1 MKKLWLVFLSVLVA
15 ILALTACST
24 EVNDGKIDG
33 IDKLPAKVEV
43 TGLEGVT
50 GTVEAKPLDEKAL
63 ADAFAAVREVYYVAE
78 GADYLAAD
86 IYITNDG
93 EPVTL
98 GKPVTVS
105 ITVPDTFALS
115 LDNCVV
121 FHIHDGTAE
130 QIIPTVSDGK
140 LTFTVDSFSPFVIVP
155 LHEHVYGEWTT
166 YRETT
171 CAEGKIEIRR
181 CVCGARQTREVGEP
195 LGHIDANGDNVCDR
209 CGLGGL
215 DGEGEHTHA
224 FGEWTFIGDE
234 PGCGEAGIQ
243 KRTCVCGEEQTRD
256 YTVDHV
262 DENEDGKCDRCGL
275 GGLDGEGEHTHA
287 FGEWTFIGDEPGC
300 GEAGIQKRTCVCG
313 EEQTR
318 DYTVDHVDEN
328 GDGKC
333 DRCGISLDGTHTHE
347 FGEWQPLNGSLPTC
361 TESAWEIRK
370 CSCGETERREV
381 PALGHIDENG
391 DGKCDRC
398 GISLDGTHT
407 HEFGEWQPLNGSLP
421 TCTESAWEIR
431 KCSCGET
438 ERREV
443 PALGHIDE
451 NGDDYCDRCREYL
464 GGNEPAVTNDAYT
477 REGDYIYFGSYP
489 QTVVTDDR
497 VKIGLTALAGDL
509 PTAEDSKNWT
519 SYGYYIEGEV
529 VDYMW
534 YIDLAYNEVKYRG
547 VYFTSYRPDETHR
560 LSKAANS
567 QQDDNG
573 YNVSTVYWFKYEPI
587 KWRILSEANG
597 EALILCEMIIDSREY
612 CNFDEE
618 TQQRVE
624 YSHNGGNGYA
634 NNYAL
639 SDIRAWLNDTFYNTA
654 FSALQKEYI
663 KLTTVKND
671 LTSANPNSDPT
682 FETRDKYVSF
692 LCEDTEDHIF
702 LLSFQEAT
710 NDAYGYNPD
719 MENVADAAREKIPT
733 DYAKSQGVKVS
744 KDTGYVGNGAYW
756 WLRTPA
762 EYAAYSSRGV
772 LYNGAAGGGIGV
784 SNVHVGVV
792 PALVINLGAEE

>member
-86 IYITNDG
+86 ISITNDG
-93 EPVTL
+93 KPVTL

-105 ITVPDTFALS
+105 ITVPDTFTLS
-115 LDNCVV
+115 LDKCVV
-121 FHIHDGTAE
+121 FHIHNGAAE
-130 QIIPTVSDGK
+130 QITPTVSDGK

-155 LHEHVYGEWTT
+155 LHEHVY
-166 YRETT
+166 
-171 CAEGKIEIRR
+171 
-181 CVCGARQTREVGEP
+181 
-195 LGHIDANGDNVCDR
+195 
-209 CGLGGL
+209 
-215 DGEGEHTHA
+215 
-224 FGEWTFIGDE
+224 GEWTFIGDE

-262 DENEDGKCDRCGL
+262 DENEDD
-275 GGLDGEGEHTHA
+275 
-287 FGEWTFIGDEPGC
+287 
-300 GEAGIQKRTCVCG
+300 
-313 EEQTR
+313 
-318 DYTVDHVDEN
+318 
-328 GDGKC
+328 KC
-333 DRCGISLDGTHTHE
+333 DRCGISLGGAHTHE

-361 TESAWEIRK
+361 TESA
-370 CSCGETERREV
+370 
-381 PALGHIDENG
+381 L
-391 DGKCDRC
+391 
-398 GISLDGTHT
+398 
-407 HEFGEWQPLNGSLP
+407 
-421 TCTESAWEIR
+421 EIR

-497 VKIGLTALAGDL
+497 VKIGLTALAGDF

-671 LTSANPNSDPT
+671 LTSANPNSDPN
-682 FETRDKYVSF
+682 FETSDKYMSF

-702 LLSFQEAT
+702 LLSFQEAM
-710 NDAYGYNPD
+710 NDVYGFNPD
-719 MENVADAAREKIPT
+719 IENVADPAREKIPT
-733 DYAKSQGVKVS
+733 DYAKCQDVKVS
-744 KDTGYVGNGAYW
+744 KDTGYVGNTYW

-762 EYAAYSSRGV
+762 EYDAGGV
-772 LYNGAAGGGIGV
+772 ARTVIFNGAAGGGIGV
-784 SNVHVGVV
+784 SNVLVGVV

>member
-15 ILALTACST
+15 ILALTACSP

-86 IYITNDG
+86 ISITNDG

-105 ITVPDTFALS
+105 ITVPDTFTLS

-121 FHIHDGTAE
+121 FHIHDGAAE

-155 LHEHVYGEWTT
+155 LHEHVYGEWQPFNGSLP
-166 YRETT
+166 T
-171 CAEGKIEIRR
+171 CTESALEIRK
-181 CVCGARQTREVGEP
+181 CSCGETERREVLA
-195 LGHIDANGDNVCDR
+195 LGHIDENDDGKCDR
-209 CGLGGL
+209 CGISLGGA
-215 DGEGEHTHA
+215 HTHE

-243 KRTCVCGEEQTRD
+243 KRTCVCGKEQTRD

-287 FGEWTFIGDEPGC
+287 FGEW
-300 GEAGIQKRTCVCG
+300 
-313 EEQTR
+313 
-318 DYTVDHVDEN
+318 
-328 GDGKC
+328 
-333 DRCGISLDGTHTHE
+333 
-347 FGEWQPLNGSLPTC
+347 QPLNGSRPTC
-361 TESAWEIRK
+361 TESALEIRK
-370 CSCGETERREV
+370 CSCGETESREV
-381 PALGHIDENG
+381 PALGHIDQNE
-391 DGKCDRC
+391 DGKCDLC
-398 GISLDGTHT
+398 GIS
-407 HEFGEWQPLNGSLP
+407 
-421 TCTESAWEIR
+421 
-431 KCSCGET
+431 
-438 ERREV
+438 
-443 PALGHIDE
+443 
-451 NGDDYCDRCREYL
+451 L

-671 LTSANPNSDPT
+671 LRSANPNSDPT
-682 FETRDKYVSF
+682 FETSDKYMSF

-710 NDAYGYNPD
+710 NDAYGFNPD
-719 MENVADAAREKIPT
+719 MDNVADPAREKIPT
-733 DYAKSQGVKVS
+733 DYAKCQDVNVS
-744 KDTGYVGNGAYW
+744 KDTGYVGNGTYW

-762 EYAAYSSRGV
+762 EYDAGGVARGV
-772 LYNGAAGGGIGV
+772 VFNGAAGGGIGV

>member
-86 IYITNDG
+86 ISITNDG
-93 EPVTL
+93 KPVTL

-105 ITVPDTFALS
+105 ITVPDTFTLS

-121 FHIHDGTAE
+121 FHIHDGAAE

-155 LHEHVYGEWTT
+155 LHEHVYGEWT
-166 YRETT
+166 
-171 CAEGKIEIRR
+171 
-181 CVCGARQTREVGEP
+181 
-195 LGHIDANGDNVCDR
+195 
-209 CGLGGL
+209 
-215 DGEGEHTHA
+215 
-224 FGEWTFIGDE
+224 FIGDE

-256 YTVDHV
+256 YTIDHV
-262 DENEDGKCDRCGL
+262 DENEDGKCDLCGILL
-275 GGLDGEGEHTHA
+275 GGA
-287 FGEWTFIGDEPGC
+287 
-300 GEAGIQKRTCVCG
+300 
-313 EEQTR
+313 
-318 DYTVDHVDEN
+318 
-328 GDGKC
+328 
-333 DRCGISLDGTHTHE
+333 HTHE
-347 FGEWQPLNGSLPTC
+347 FGEWQPLNGSRPTC
-361 TESAWEIRK
+361 TESALEIRK
-370 CSCGETERREV
+370 CSCGETESREV
-381 PALGHIDENG
+381 PALGHIDQNE

-398 GISLDGTHT
+398 GIS
-407 HEFGEWQPLNGSLP
+407 
-421 TCTESAWEIR
+421 
-431 KCSCGET
+431 
-438 ERREV
+438 
-443 PALGHIDE
+443 
-451 NGDDYCDRCREYL
+451 L

-671 LTSANPNSDPT
+671 LRSANPNSYPN
-682 FETRDKYVSF
+682 FETSDKYMSF

-744 KDTGYVGNGAYW
+744 KDTGYVGNGTYW

>member
-1 MKKLWLVFLSVLVA
+1 MKKLWLVFLSLLVA
-15 ILALTACST
+15 ILALTACDT
-24 EVNDGKIDG
+24 DVDDGKIDVP
-33 IDKLPAKVEV
+33 DEALDQLPFTVEV
-43 TGLEGVT
+43 TGLEDVSGT
-50 GTVEAKPLDEKAL
+50 GQAALLDDQAYAAAL
-63 ADAFAAVREVYYVAE
+63 SAVKSVYYVAD
-78 GADYLAAD
+78 GAAVYAAD
-86 IYITNDG
+86 IKVVDDDGKEITVG
-93 EPVTL
+93 R
-98 GKPVTVS
+98 PVTVI
-105 ITVPDTFALS
+105 ITMKDENWFLVH
-115 LDNCVV
+115 NYEI
-121 FHIHDGTAE
+121 FHVHDGEAN
-130 QIIPTVSDGK
+130 QLIINVDGNK
-140 LTFTVDSFSPFVIVP
+140 ATFTVETFSPFVLVP
-155 LHEHVYGEWTT
+155 THVHSYGEWTT
-166 YRETT
+166 YSETT

-262 DENEDGKCDRCGL
+262 DEND
-275 GGLDGEGEHTHA
+275 
-287 FGEWTFIGDEPGC
+287 
-300 GEAGIQKRTCVCG
+300 
-313 EEQTR
+313 
-318 DYTVDHVDEN
+318 
-328 GDGKC
+328 DGKC

-347 FGEWQPLNGSLPTC
+347 FGEWQPLNGSRPTC

-370 CSCGETERREV
+370 CSCGETE
-381 PALGHIDENG
+381 
-391 DGKCDRC
+391 
-398 GISLDGTHT
+398 S
-407 HEFGEWQPLNGSLP
+407 
-421 TCTESAWEIR
+421 
-431 KCSCGET
+431 
-438 ERREV
+438 REV

-618 TQQRVE
+618 TQQTVK

-744 KDTGYVGNGAYW
+744 KDTGYVGNGTYW

>member
-86 IYITNDG
+86 ISITNDG

-105 ITVPDTFALS
+105 ITVPDTFTLS
-115 LDNCVV
+115 LDKCVV
-121 FHIHDGTAE
+121 FHIHDGAAE

-155 LHEHVYGEWTT
+155 LHEHVYGEWQPFNGSLP
-166 YRETT
+166 T
-171 CAEGKIEIRR
+171 CTESALEIRK
-181 CVCGARQTREVGEP
+181 CSCGETERREVLA
-195 LGHIDANGDNVCDR
+195 LGHIDENEDGKCDR
-209 CGLGGL
+209 CGISLGGT
-215 DGEGEHTHA
+215 HTHE

-256 YTVDHV
+256 YTVDHI
-262 DENEDGKCDRCGL
+262 DENEDGKCDRCGISL
-275 GGLDGEGEHTHA
+275 GGA
-287 FGEWTFIGDEPGC
+287 
-300 GEAGIQKRTCVCG
+300 
-313 EEQTR
+313 
-318 DYTVDHVDEN
+318 
-328 GDGKC
+328 
-333 DRCGISLDGTHTHE
+333 HTHE
-347 FGEWQPLNGSLPTC
+347 FGEWQPLNGSRPTC
-361 TESAWEIRK
+361 TESALEIRK
-370 CSCGETERREV
+370 CSCGETESREV
-381 PALGHIDENG
+381 PALGHIDQNE

-398 GISLDGTHT
+398 GIS
-407 HEFGEWQPLNGSLP
+407 
-421 TCTESAWEIR
+421 
-431 KCSCGET
+431 
-438 ERREV
+438 
-443 PALGHIDE
+443 
-451 NGDDYCDRCREYL
+451 L

-534 YIDLAYNEVKYRG
+534 YIDLAYNEGKYRG

-597 EALILCEMIIDSREY
+597 EALILCEMIIDSRDY

-618 TQQRVE
+618 TQQTVKH
-624 YSHNGGNGYA
+624 SHNGGNGYA

-692 LCEDTEDHIF
+692 LCEDTKDHIF

-744 KDTGYVGNGAYW
+744 KDTGYVGNGTYW

-772 LYNGAAGGGIGV
+772 LFNGAAGGGIGV

>member
-1 MKKLWLVFLSVLVA
+1 MKKLWLVFLSVLAA

-50 GTVEAKPLDEKAL
+50 GTVEAKQLDEKAL

-86 IYITNDG
+86 ISITNDG
-93 EPVTL
+93 KPVTL

-105 ITVPDTFALS
+105 ITVPDAFTLS

-121 FHIHDGTAE
+121 FHIHDGAAE
-130 QIIPTVSDGK
+130 QITPTVSDGK

-155 LHEHVYGEWTT
+155 LHEHVYGEWT
-166 YRETT
+166 
-171 CAEGKIEIRR
+171 
-181 CVCGARQTREVGEP
+181 
-195 LGHIDANGDNVCDR
+195 
-209 CGLGGL
+209 
-215 DGEGEHTHA
+215 
-224 FGEWTFIGDE
+224 FIGDE
-234 PGCGEAGIQ
+234 PGCGETGIQ
-243 KRTCVCGEEQTRD
+243 KHTCVCGEEQTRD

-262 DENEDGKCDRCGL
+262 DKNE
-275 GGLDGEGEHTHA
+275 
-287 FGEWTFIGDEPGC
+287 
-300 GEAGIQKRTCVCG
+300 
-313 EEQTR
+313 
-318 DYTVDHVDEN
+318 
-328 GDGKC
+328 DGKC

-347 FGEWQPLNGSLPTC
+347 FGEWQPLNGSQ
-361 TESAWEIRK
+361 S
-370 CSCGETERREV
+370 
-381 PALGHIDENG
+381 
-391 DGKCDRC
+391 
-398 GISLDGTHT
+398 
-407 HEFGEWQPLNGSLP
+407 

-597 EALILCEMIIDSREY
+597 EALILCEMIIDSRDY

-618 TQQRVE
+618 TQQTVK

-692 LCEDTEDHIF
+692 LCEDTKDHIF

-744 KDTGYVGNGAYW
+744 KDTGYVGNGTYW

>member
-1 MKKLWLVFLSVLVA
+1 MKDENWFLVHNYEIFHVH
-15 ILALTACST
+15 
-24 EVNDGKIDG
+24 
-33 IDKLPAKVEV
+33 
-43 TGLEGVT
+43 
-50 GTVEAKPLDEKAL
+50 
-63 ADAFAAVREVYYVAE
+63 
-78 GADYLAAD
+78 
-86 IYITNDG
+86 DG
-93 EPVTL
+93 EANQLIINV
-98 GKPVTVS
+98 
-105 ITVPDTFALS
+105 
-115 LDNCVV
+115 
-121 FHIHDGTAE
+121 DGNKA
-130 QIIPTVSDGK
+130 
-140 LTFTVDSFSPFVIVP
+140 TFTVETFSPFVLVP
-155 LHEHVYGEWTT
+155 THVHSYGEWTT
-166 YRETT
+166 YSETT

-224 FGEWTFIGDE
+224 FGEWQPLNGSLPTCTESAWEIRKCS
-234 PGCGEAGIQ
+234 CGETESREVPALGHIN
-243 KRTCVCGEEQTRD
+243 
-256 YTVDHV
+256 
-262 DENEDGKCDRCGL
+262 ENEDGKCDRCGVS
-275 GGLDGEGEHTHA
+275 LDGTHTHE

-328 GDGKC
+328 EDGKC

-381 PALGHIDENG
+381 L
-391 DGKCDRC
+391 
-398 GISLDGTHT
+398 
-407 HEFGEWQPLNGSLP
+407 
-421 TCTESAWEIR
+421 
-431 KCSCGET
+431 
-438 ERREV
+438 
-443 PALGHIDE
+443 ALGHIDE

-597 EALILCEMIIDSREY
+597 EALILCETIIDSRDY

-618 TQQRVE
+618 TQQTVK

-719 MENVADAAREKIPT
+719 MENVADTAREKIPT

-744 KDTGYVGNGAYW
+744 NDTGYVGNGTYW

-762 EYAAYSSRGV
+762 EYATYSSRGV

>member
-1 MKKLWLVFLSVLVA
+1 MKKLWLVFLSLLVA
-15 ILALTACST
+15 ILALTACDT
-24 EVNDGKIDG
+24 DVDDGKIDVP
-33 IDKLPAKVEV
+33 DEALDQLPFTVEV
-43 TGLEGVT
+43 TGLEGVSGT
-50 GTVEAKPLDEKAL
+50 GQAALLDDQAYAAAL
-63 ADAFAAVREVYYVAE
+63 SAVKSVYYVAD
-78 GADYLAAD
+78 GAAVYAAD
-86 IYITNDG
+86 IKVVDDDGKEITVG
-93 EPVTL
+93 R
-98 GKPVTVS
+98 PVTVI
-105 ITVPDTFALS
+105 ITMKDENWFLVH
-115 LDNCVV
+115 NYEI
-121 FHIHDGTAE
+121 FHVHDGEAN
-130 QIIPTVSDGK
+130 QLIINVDGNK
-140 LTFTVDSFSPFVIVP
+140 ATFTVETFSPFVLVP
-155 LHEHVYGEWTT
+155 THVHSYGEWTT

-171 CAEGKIEIRR
+171 CAEGKIEIRH

-209 CGLGGL
+209 CG
-215 DGEGEHTHA
+215 
-224 FGEWTFIGDE
+224 
-234 PGCGEAGIQ
+234 
-243 KRTCVCGEEQTRD
+243 
-256 YTVDHV
+256 
-262 DENEDGKCDRCGL
+262 
-275 GGLDGEGEHTHA
+275 
-287 FGEWTFIGDEPGC
+287 
-300 GEAGIQKRTCVCG
+300 
-313 EEQTR
+313 
-318 DYTVDHVDEN
+318 
-328 GDGKC
+328 
-333 DRCGISLDGTHTHE
+333 ISLDGTHTHE
-347 FGEWQPLNGSLPTC
+347 FGEWQPLNGSQSTC

-381 PALGHIDENG
+381 L
-391 DGKCDRC
+391 
-398 GISLDGTHT
+398 
-407 HEFGEWQPLNGSLP
+407 
-421 TCTESAWEIR
+421 
-431 KCSCGET
+431 
-438 ERREV
+438 
-443 PALGHIDE
+443 ALGHIDE

-618 TQQRVE
+618 TQQTVK

-744 KDTGYVGNGAYW
+744 KDTGYVGNGTYW

-762 EYAAYSSRGV
+762 EYATYSSRGV
-772 LYNGAAGGGIGV
+772 LFNGAAGGGIGV

>member
-15 ILALTACST
+15 ILALTACSP

-33 IDKLPAKVEV
+33 IDKLPTKVEV

-63 ADAFAAVREVYYVAE
+63 ADAFAAIREVYYVAE
-78 GADYLAAD
+78 GTDYLAAD
-86 IYITNDG
+86 ISITNDG
-93 EPVTL
+93 KPVTL

-105 ITVPDTFALS
+105 ITVPDTFTLS

-121 FHIHDGTAE
+121 FHIHDGAAE

-155 LHEHVYGEWTT
+155 LHEHVY
-166 YRETT
+166 
-171 CAEGKIEIRR
+171 
-181 CVCGARQTREVGEP
+181 
-195 LGHIDANGDNVCDR
+195 
-209 CGLGGL
+209 
-215 DGEGEHTHA
+215 
-224 FGEWTFIGDE
+224 GEWTFIGDE

-262 DENEDGKCDRCGL
+262 DENEDGKCDRCGISL
-275 GGLDGEGEHTHA
+275 GGA
-287 FGEWTFIGDEPGC
+287 
-300 GEAGIQKRTCVCG
+300 
-313 EEQTR
+313 
-318 DYTVDHVDEN
+318 
-328 GDGKC
+328 
-333 DRCGISLDGTHTHE
+333 HTHE
-347 FGEWQPLNGSLPTC
+347 FGEWQPLNGSRPTC
-361 TESAWEIRK
+361 TESASEVRK
-370 CSCGETERREV
+370 CSCGETESREV
-381 PALGHIDENG
+381 PALGHIDQNE
-391 DGKCDRC
+391 DDKCDRC
-398 GISLDGTHT
+398 GIS
-407 HEFGEWQPLNGSLP
+407 
-421 TCTESAWEIR
+421 
-431 KCSCGET
+431 
-438 ERREV
+438 
-443 PALGHIDE
+443 
-451 NGDDYCDRCREYL
+451 L

-597 EALILCEMIIDSREY
+597 EALILCEMIIDSRDY

-618 TQQRVE
+618 TQQTVK

-692 LCEDTEDHIF
+692 LCEDTKDNIF

-733 DYAKSQGVKVS
+733 DYAKCQGVKVS

-762 EYAAYSSRGV
+762 EYATYSSRGV
-772 LYNGAAGGGIGV
+772 LFNGAAGGGIGV

>member
-1 MKKLWLVFLSVLVA
+1 MKKLWLVFLSLLAV
-15 ILALTACST
+15 ILALTACGT

-86 IYITNDG
+86 ISITNNG

-98 GKPVTVS
+98 GKPVTVI
-105 ITVPDTFALS
+105 ITVPDAFTLP
-115 LDNCVV
+115 LDKCVV
-121 FHIHDGTAE
+121 FHIHDGAAE
-130 QIIPTVSDGK
+130 QITPTVSDGK

-155 LHEHVYGEWTT
+155 LHEHVY
-166 YRETT
+166 
-171 CAEGKIEIRR
+171 
-181 CVCGARQTREVGEP
+181 
-195 LGHIDANGDNVCDR
+195 
-209 CGLGGL
+209 
-215 DGEGEHTHA
+215 
-224 FGEWTFIGDE
+224 GEWTFIGDE

-262 DENEDGKCDRCGL
+262 DENEDGKCDL
-275 GGLDGEGEHTHA
+275 
-287 FGEWTFIGDEPGC
+287 
-300 GEAGIQKRTCVCG
+300 
-313 EEQTR
+313 
-318 DYTVDHVDEN
+318 
-328 GDGKC
+328 
-333 DRCGISLDGTHTHE
+333 CGISLGGAHTHE
-347 FGEWQPLNGSLPTC
+347 FGEWQPLNGSRPTC
-361 TESAWEIRK
+361 TESALEIRK
-370 CSCGETERREV
+370 CSCGETESREV
-381 PALGHIDENG
+381 PALGHIDQNE

-398 GISLDGTHT
+398 GIS
-407 HEFGEWQPLNGSLP
+407 
-421 TCTESAWEIR
+421 
-431 KCSCGET
+431 
-438 ERREV
+438 
-443 PALGHIDE
+443 
-451 NGDDYCDRCREYL
+451 L

-618 TQQRVE
+618 TQQTVK

-654 FSALQKEYI
+654 FSELQKEYI

-744 KDTGYVGNGAYW
+744 KDTGYVGNGTYW

-762 EYAAYSSRGV
+762 EYATYSSRGV

>member
-33 IDKLPAKVEV
+33 IDKLPTKVEV

-78 GADYLAAD
+78 DTDYLAAD
-86 IYITNDG
+86 ISITNDG
-93 EPVTL
+93 KPVTL
-98 GKPVTVS
+98 DKPVTVS
-105 ITVPDTFALS
+105 ITVPDTFTLS
-115 LDNCVV
+115 LDKCVV
-121 FHIHDGTAE
+121 FHIHDGAAE

-181 CVCGARQTREVGEP
+181 CVCDARQTREVGEP

-209 CGLGGL
+209 CGVSL
-215 DGEGEHTHA
+215 DGTHTHE

-234 PGCGEAGIQ
+234 P
-243 KRTCVCGEEQTRD
+243 D
-256 YTVDHV
+256 
-262 DENEDGKCDRCGL
+262 
-275 GGLDGEGEHTHA
+275 
-287 FGEWTFIGDEPGC
+287 C

-333 DRCGISLDGTHTHE
+333 DRCDISLDGTHTHE

-381 PALGHIDENG
+381 LALGHIDENG

-398 GISLDGTHT
+398 GVSLDGTHT
-407 HEFGEWQPLNGSLP
+407 HEFGEWQPLNGSQS

-547 VYFTSYRPDETHR
+547 VYFTSYRPSETHR

-567 QQDDNG
+567 EQDDNG

-671 LTSANPNSDPT
+671 LRSANPNSDPT
-682 FETRDKYVSF
+682 FETSDKYMSF

-719 MENVADAAREKIPT
+719 MDNVADPAKEKIPT
-733 DYAKSQGVKVS
+733 DYAKCQGVKVS
-744 KDTGYVGNGAYW
+744 KDTGCVGNGMFW

-762 EYAAYSSRGV
+762 EYDAGGVARGV
-772 LYNGAAGGGIGV
+772 VFNGAAGGGIGV

-792 PALVINLGAEE
+792 PALVINLGAKE

>member
-15 ILALTACST
+15 ILALTACGT
-24 EVNDGKIDG
+24 DVDDGKIDVP
-33 IDKLPAKVEV
+33 DEVLDQLPFTVEV
-43 TGLEGVT
+43 TGLEGVSGT
-50 GTVEAKPLDEKAL
+50 GQAALLDDQAYVAAL
-63 ADAFAAVREVYYVAE
+63 SAVKSVYYVAD
-78 GADYLAAD
+78 GAAVYAAD
-86 IYITNDG
+86 IKVVDDDGKEITVG
-93 EPVTL
+93 R
-98 GKPVTVS
+98 PVTVI
-105 ITVPDTFALS
+105 ITMKDENWFLVH
-115 LDNCVV
+115 NYEI
-121 FHIHDGTAE
+121 FHVHDGEAN
-130 QIIPTVSDGK
+130 QLIINVDGNK
-140 LTFTVDSFSPFVIVP
+140 ATFTVETFSPFVLVP
-155 LHEHVYGEWTT
+155 THVHSYGEWTT
-166 YRETT
+166 YSETT

-224 FGEWTFIGDE
+224 FGEWQPLNGSLPTCTESAWEIRKCS
-234 PGCGEAGIQ
+234 CGETESREVPALGHIN
-243 KRTCVCGEEQTRD
+243 
-256 YTVDHV
+256 
-262 DENEDGKCDRCGL
+262 ENEDGKCDRCGVS
-275 GGLDGEGEHTHA
+275 LDGTHTHE

-328 GDGKC
+328 EDGKC

-381 PALGHIDENG
+381 L
-391 DGKCDRC
+391 
-398 GISLDGTHT
+398 
-407 HEFGEWQPLNGSLP
+407 
-421 TCTESAWEIR
+421 
-431 KCSCGET
+431 
-438 ERREV
+438 
-443 PALGHIDE
+443 ALGHIDE

-597 EALILCEMIIDSREY
+597 EALILCETIIDSRDY

-618 TQQRVE
+618 TQQTVK

-719 MENVADAAREKIPT
+719 MENVADTAREKIPT

-744 KDTGYVGNGAYW
+744 NDTGYVGNGTYW

-762 EYAAYSSRGV
+762 EYATYSSRGV

>member
-1 MKKLWLVFLSVLVA
+1 MKKLWLVFLSLLVA
-15 ILALTACST
+15 ILALTACDT
-24 EVNDGKIDG
+24 DVDDGKIDVP
-33 IDKLPAKVEV
+33 DEALDQLPFTVEV
-43 TGLEGVT
+43 TGLEGVSGT
-50 GTVEAKPLDEKAL
+50 GQAALLDDQAYAAAL
-63 ADAFAAVREVYYVAE
+63 SAVKSVYYVAD
-78 GADYLAAD
+78 GAAVYAAD
-86 IYITNDG
+86 IKVVDDDGKEITVG
-93 EPVTL
+93 R
-98 GKPVTVS
+98 PVTVI
-105 ITVPDTFALS
+105 ITMKDENWFLVH
-115 LDNCVV
+115 NYEI
-121 FHIHDGTAE
+121 FHVHDGEAN
-130 QIIPTVSDGK
+130 QLIINVDGNK
-140 LTFTVDSFSPFVIVP
+140 ATFTVETFSPFVLVP
-155 LHEHVYGEWTT
+155 THVHSYGEWTT
-166 YRETT
+166 YSETT

-209 CGLGGL
+209 CGISL
-215 DGEGEHTHA
+215 DGTHTHE

-262 DENEDGKCDRCGL
+262 DEND
-275 GGLDGEGEHTHA
+275 
-287 FGEWTFIGDEPGC
+287 
-300 GEAGIQKRTCVCG
+300 
-313 EEQTR
+313 
-318 DYTVDHVDEN
+318 
-328 GDGKC
+328 DGKC

-347 FGEWQPLNGSLPTC
+347 FGEWQPLNGSQ
-361 TESAWEIRK
+361 S
-370 CSCGETERREV
+370 
-381 PALGHIDENG
+381 
-391 DGKCDRC
+391 
-398 GISLDGTHT
+398 
-407 HEFGEWQPLNGSLP
+407 

-618 TQQRVE
+618 TQQTVK
-624 YSHNGGNGYA
+624 YSHNGGNVYA

-744 KDTGYVGNGAYW
+744 KDTGYVGNGTYW

>member
-86 IYITNDG
+86 ISITNDG
-93 EPVTL
+93 KPVTL

-105 ITVPDTFALS
+105 ITVPDTFTLS
-115 LDNCVV
+115 LDKCVV
-121 FHIHDGTAE
+121 FHIHDGAAE

-155 LHEHVYGEWTT
+155 LHEHVY
-166 YRETT
+166 
-171 CAEGKIEIRR
+171 
-181 CVCGARQTREVGEP
+181 
-195 LGHIDANGDNVCDR
+195 
-209 CGLGGL
+209 
-215 DGEGEHTHA
+215 
-224 FGEWTFIGDE
+224 GEWTFIGDE

-262 DENEDGKCDRCGL
+262 DENEDD
-275 GGLDGEGEHTHA
+275 
-287 FGEWTFIGDEPGC
+287 
-300 GEAGIQKRTCVCG
+300 
-313 EEQTR
+313 
-318 DYTVDHVDEN
+318 
-328 GDGKC
+328 KC
-333 DRCGISLDGTHTHE
+333 DRCGISLGGAHTHE
-347 FGEWQPLNGSLPTC
+347 FGEWQPLNGSRPTC
-361 TESAWEIRK
+361 TESALEIRK
-370 CSCGETERREV
+370 CSCGETESREV
-381 PALGHIDENG
+381 PALGHIDQNE

-398 GISLDGTHT
+398 GIS
-407 HEFGEWQPLNGSLP
+407 
-421 TCTESAWEIR
+421 
-431 KCSCGET
+431 
-438 ERREV
+438 
-443 PALGHIDE
+443 
-451 NGDDYCDRCREYL
+451 L

-497 VKIGLTALAGDL
+497 VKSGLTALAGDL

-618 TQQRVE
+618 TQQTVK

-692 LCEDTEDHIF
+692 LCEDTKDHIF

-719 MENVADAAREKIPT
+719 MDNVADPAREKIPT
-733 DYAKSQGVKVS
+733 DYAKCQDVKVS
-744 KDTGYVGNGAYW
+744 KDTGGVGNGMYW

-762 EYAAYSSRGV
+762 EYDAGGV
-772 LYNGAAGGGIGV
+772 ARMVIWNGAAGGGIGV

>member
-86 IYITNDG
+86 ISITNDG
-93 EPVTL
+93 KPVTL

-105 ITVPDTFALS
+105 ITVPDTFTLS
-115 LDNCVV
+115 LDKCVV
-121 FHIHDGTAE
+121 FHIHNGAAE
-130 QIIPTVSDGK
+130 QITPTVSDGK

-155 LHEHVYGEWTT
+155 LHEHVY
-166 YRETT
+166 
-171 CAEGKIEIRR
+171 
-181 CVCGARQTREVGEP
+181 
-195 LGHIDANGDNVCDR
+195 
-209 CGLGGL
+209 
-215 DGEGEHTHA
+215 
-224 FGEWTFIGDE
+224 GEWTFIGDE

-262 DENEDGKCDRCGL
+262 DENEDGKCDRCGISL
-275 GGLDGEGEHTHA
+275 GGA
-287 FGEWTFIGDEPGC
+287 
-300 GEAGIQKRTCVCG
+300 
-313 EEQTR
+313 
-318 DYTVDHVDEN
+318 
-328 GDGKC
+328 
-333 DRCGISLDGTHTHE
+333 HTHE
-347 FGEWQPLNGSLPTC
+347 FGEWQPLNGSRPTC
-361 TESAWEIRK
+361 TESALEIRK
-370 CSCGETERREV
+370 CSCGETESREV
-381 PALGHIDENG
+381 PALGHIDQSE

-398 GISLDGTHT
+398 GIS
-407 HEFGEWQPLNGSLP
+407 
-421 TCTESAWEIR
+421 
-431 KCSCGET
+431 
-438 ERREV
+438 
-443 PALGHIDE
+443 
-451 NGDDYCDRCREYL
+451 L

-618 TQQRVE
+618 TQQTVK

-639 SDIRAWLNDTFYNTA
+639 SDIRAWLNDNFYNTA

-671 LTSANPNSDPT
+671 LRSANPNSDPT
-682 FETRDKYVSF
+682 FETSDKYMSF

-710 NDAYGYNPD
+710 NDAYGFNPD
-719 MENVADAAREKIPT
+719 MDNVADPAREKIPT
-733 DYAKSQGVKVS
+733 DYAKCQDVKVS
-744 KDTGYVGNGAYW
+744 KDTGCVGNGTYW

-762 EYAAYSSRGV
+762 EYDAGGV
-772 LYNGAAGGGIGV
+772 ARMVIWNGAAGGGGGV
-784 SNVHVGVV
+784 SLAHVGVV
-792 PALVINLGAEE
+792 PALVIDLSAEE

>member
-1 MKKLWLVFLSVLVA
+1 M
-15 ILALTACST
+15 
-24 EVNDGKIDG
+24 
-33 IDKLPAKVEV
+33 
-43 TGLEGVT
+43 
-50 GTVEAKPLDEKAL
+50 
-63 ADAFAAVREVYYVAE
+63 
-78 GADYLAAD
+78 
-86 IYITNDG
+86 
-93 EPVTL
+93 
-98 GKPVTVS
+98 
-105 ITVPDTFALS
+105 
-115 LDNCVV
+115 
-121 FHIHDGTAE
+121 
-130 QIIPTVSDGK
+130 
-140 LTFTVDSFSPFVIVP
+140 
-155 LHEHVYGEWTT
+155 
-166 YRETT
+166 
-171 CAEGKIEIRR
+171 
-181 CVCGARQTREVGEP
+181 
-195 LGHIDANGDNVCDR
+195 
-209 CGLGGL
+209 
-215 DGEGEHTHA
+215 
-224 FGEWTFIGDE
+224 
-234 PGCGEAGIQ
+234 
-243 KRTCVCGEEQTRD
+243 
-256 YTVDHV
+256 
-262 DENEDGKCDRCGL
+262 
-275 GGLDGEGEHTHA
+275 
-287 FGEWTFIGDEPGC
+287 
-300 GEAGIQKRTCVCG
+300 
-313 EEQTR
+313 
-318 DYTVDHVDEN
+318 
-328 GDGKC
+328 
-333 DRCGISLDGTHTHE
+333 
-347 FGEWQPLNGSLPTC
+347 NGSQSTC

-398 GISLDGTHT
+398 GVSLDGTHT
-407 HEFGEWQPLNGSLP
+407 HEFGEWQPLNGSQS

-443 PALGHIDE
+443 LALGHIDE

-618 TQQRVE
+618 TQLRVE

-671 LTSANPNSDPT
+671 LTSANPNSYPN
-682 FETRDKYVSF
+682 FETSDKYMSF

-702 LLSFQEAT
+702 LLSFQEAM
-710 NDAYGYNPD
+710 NDAYGFNPD
-719 MENVADAAREKIPT
+719 IENVADPAREKIPT
-733 DYAKSQGVKVS
+733 DYAKCQDVKVS

-762 EYAAYSSRGV
+762 EYDSGGV
-772 LYNGAAGGGIGV
+772 ARMVIWNGAAGGAIGV
-784 SNVHVGVV
+784 SNVNVGVV

>member
-15 ILALTACST
+15 ILALTACGT

-33 IDKLPAKVEV
+33 IDKLPVKVEV

-86 IYITNDG
+86 ISITNDG
-93 EPVTL
+93 KPVTL

-105 ITVPDTFALS
+105 ITVPDTFTLS
-115 LDNCVV
+115 LDKCVV
-121 FHIHDGTAE
+121 FHIHNGAAD
-130 QIIPTVSDGK
+130 QITPTVSDGK

-155 LHEHVYGEWTT
+155 LHEHVYGEWT
-166 YRETT
+166 
-171 CAEGKIEIRR
+171 
-181 CVCGARQTREVGEP
+181 
-195 LGHIDANGDNVCDR
+195 
-209 CGLGGL
+209 
-215 DGEGEHTHA
+215 
-224 FGEWTFIGDE
+224 FIGDE
-234 PGCGEAGIQ
+234 PGCGETGIQ

-262 DENEDGKCDRCGL
+262 DENEDGKCDL
-275 GGLDGEGEHTHA
+275 
-287 FGEWTFIGDEPGC
+287 
-300 GEAGIQKRTCVCG
+300 
-313 EEQTR
+313 
-318 DYTVDHVDEN
+318 
-328 GDGKC
+328 
-333 DRCGISLDGTHTHE
+333 CGISLGGAHTHE
-347 FGEWQPLNGSLPTC
+347 FGEWQPLNGSRPTC

-370 CSCGETERREV
+370 CSCGETE
-381 PALGHIDENG
+381 
-391 DGKCDRC
+391 
-398 GISLDGTHT
+398 S
-407 HEFGEWQPLNGSLP
+407 
-421 TCTESAWEIR
+421 
-431 KCSCGET
+431 
-438 ERREV
+438 REV

-534 YIDLAYNEVKYRG
+534 YIDLAYNEGKYRG

-597 EALILCEMIIDSREY
+597 EALILCEMIIDSRDY

-618 TQQRVE
+618 TQQTVK

-692 LCEDTEDHIF
+692 LCEDTKDHIF

>member
-15 ILALTACST
+15 ILALTACGT

-33 IDKLPAKVEV
+33 IDKLPVKVEV

-86 IYITNDG
+86 ISITNGG

-105 ITVPDTFALS
+105 ITVPDTFTLS
-115 LDNCVV
+115 LDKCVV
-121 FHIHDGTAE
+121 FHIHDGAAE

-155 LHEHVYGEWTT
+155 VHEHVY
-166 YRETT
+166 
-171 CAEGKIEIRR
+171 
-181 CVCGARQTREVGEP
+181 
-195 LGHIDANGDNVCDR
+195 
-209 CGLGGL
+209 
-215 DGEGEHTHA
+215 
-224 FGEWTFIGDE
+224 GEWTFIGDE

-262 DENEDGKCDRCGL
+262 DEND
-275 GGLDGEGEHTHA
+275 
-287 FGEWTFIGDEPGC
+287 
-300 GEAGIQKRTCVCG
+300 
-313 EEQTR
+313 
-318 DYTVDHVDEN
+318 
-328 GDGKC
+328 DGKC

-381 PALGHIDENG
+381 L
-391 DGKCDRC
+391 
-398 GISLDGTHT
+398 
-407 HEFGEWQPLNGSLP
+407 
-421 TCTESAWEIR
+421 
-431 KCSCGET
+431 
-438 ERREV
+438 
-443 PALGHIDE
+443 ALGHIDE

-534 YIDLAYNEVKYRG
+534 YIDLAYNEGKYRG

-597 EALILCEMIIDSREY
+597 EALILCETIIDSREY

-618 TQQRVE
+618 TQQTVK

-671 LTSANPNSDPT
+671 LTSANPNSYPN
-682 FETRDKYVSF
+682 FETSDKYMSF

-702 LLSFQEAT
+702 LLSFQEAM
-710 NDAYGYNPD
+710 NDAYGFNPD
-719 MENVADAAREKIPT
+719 MENVADPAREKIPT
-733 DYAKSQGVKVS
+733 DYAKCQDVMVS
-744 KDTGYVGNGAYW
+744 KDTGYVGNGMFW

-762 EYAAYSSRGV
+762 EYDDGGVARGV
-772 LYNGAAGGGIGV
+772 VFNGAAGGGIGV

>member
-86 IYITNDG
+86 ISITNDG
-93 EPVTL
+93 KPVTL

-105 ITVPDTFALS
+105 ITVPDTFTLS
-115 LDNCVV
+115 LDKCVV
-121 FHIHDGTAE
+121 FHIHDGAAE

-155 LHEHVYGEWTT
+155 LHEHVY
-166 YRETT
+166 
-171 CAEGKIEIRR
+171 
-181 CVCGARQTREVGEP
+181 
-195 LGHIDANGDNVCDR
+195 
-209 CGLGGL
+209 
-215 DGEGEHTHA
+215 
-224 FGEWTFIGDE
+224 GEWTFIGDE

-262 DENEDGKCDRCGL
+262 DENEDD
-275 GGLDGEGEHTHA
+275 
-287 FGEWTFIGDEPGC
+287 
-300 GEAGIQKRTCVCG
+300 
-313 EEQTR
+313 
-318 DYTVDHVDEN
+318 
-328 GDGKC
+328 KC
-333 DRCGISLDGTHTHE
+333 DRCGISLGGAHTHE
-347 FGEWQPLNGSLPTC
+347 FGEWQPLNGSRPTC
-361 TESAWEIRK
+361 TESALEIRK
-370 CSCGETERREV
+370 CSCGETESREV
-381 PALGHIDENG
+381 PALGHIDQNE

-398 GISLDGTHT
+398 GIS
-407 HEFGEWQPLNGSLP
+407 
-421 TCTESAWEIR
+421 
-431 KCSCGET
+431 
-438 ERREV
+438 
-443 PALGHIDE
+443 
-451 NGDDYCDRCREYL
+451 L

-618 TQQRVE
+618 TQQTVK

-692 LCEDTEDHIF
+692 LCEDTKDHIF

-719 MENVADAAREKIPT
+719 MDNVADPAREKIPT
-733 DYAKSQGVKVS
+733 DYAKCQDVKVS
-744 KDTGYVGNGAYW
+744 KDTGGVGNGMYW

-762 EYAAYSSRGV
+762 EYDAGGV
-772 LYNGAAGGGIGV
+772 ARMVIWNGAAGGGIGV

>member
-24 EVNDGKIDG
+24 EINDGKIDG
-33 IDKLPAKVEV
+33 IDKLPVKVEV

-78 GADYLAAD
+78 GTDYLAAD
-86 IYITNDG
+86 ISITNDG
-93 EPVTL
+93 KPVTL

-105 ITVPDTFALS
+105 ITVPDTFTLS
-115 LDNCVV
+115 LDKCVV
-121 FHIHDGTAE
+121 FHIHDGAAE

-171 CAEGKIEIRR
+171 CAEGKIEIRS

-209 CGLGGL
+209 CGISL
-215 DGEGEHTHA
+215 DGTHTHE

-262 DENEDGKCDRCGL
+262 DENEDD
-275 GGLDGEGEHTHA
+275 
-287 FGEWTFIGDEPGC
+287 
-300 GEAGIQKRTCVCG
+300 
-313 EEQTR
+313 
-318 DYTVDHVDEN
+318 
-328 GDGKC
+328 
-333 DRCGISLDGTHTHE
+333 
-347 FGEWQPLNGSLPTC
+347 
-361 TESAWEIRK
+361 
-370 CSCGETERREV
+370 
-381 PALGHIDENG
+381 
-391 DGKCDRC
+391 KCDRC

-497 VKIGLTALAGDL
+497 VTIGLTALAGDL

-560 LSKAANS
+560 LSRAANS

-671 LTSANPNSDPT
+671 LRSANPNSDPT
-682 FETRDKYVSF
+682 FETSDKYMSF

-710 NDAYGYNPD
+710 NDVYGYNPD
-719 MENVADAAREKIPT
+719 MDNVADPAREKIPT
-733 DYAKSQGVKVS
+733 DYAKCQGVKVS
-744 KDTGYVGNGAYW
+744 KDTGYVGNGMFW

-762 EYAAYSSRGV
+762 EYDAGGVARGV
-772 LYNGAAGGGIGV
+772 VFNGAAGGGIGV

>member
-86 IYITNDG
+86 ISITNDG
-93 EPVTL
+93 KPVTL

-105 ITVPDTFALS
+105 ITVPDTFTLS

-121 FHIHDGTAE
+121 FHIHDGAAE

-155 LHEHVYGEWTT
+155 LHEHVY
-166 YRETT
+166 
-171 CAEGKIEIRR
+171 
-181 CVCGARQTREVGEP
+181 
-195 LGHIDANGDNVCDR
+195 
-209 CGLGGL
+209 
-215 DGEGEHTHA
+215 
-224 FGEWTFIGDE
+224 GEWTFIGDE

-262 DENEDGKCDRCGL
+262 DEND
-275 GGLDGEGEHTHA
+275 
-287 FGEWTFIGDEPGC
+287 
-300 GEAGIQKRTCVCG
+300 
-313 EEQTR
+313 
-318 DYTVDHVDEN
+318 
-328 GDGKC
+328 DGKC

-347 FGEWQPLNGSLPTC
+347 FGEWQPLNGSQSTCTESAWEIRKCSCGETESREVPALGHIDENGDDYCDRCGISLGGAHTHEFGEWQPLNGSRPTC

-370 CSCGETERREV
+370 CSCGETE
-381 PALGHIDENG
+381 N
-391 DGKCDRC
+391 
-398 GISLDGTHT
+398 
-407 HEFGEWQPLNGSLP
+407 
-421 TCTESAWEIR
+421 
-431 KCSCGET
+431 
-438 ERREV
+438 REV

-597 EALILCEMIIDSREY
+597 EALILCEMIIDSRDY

-618 TQQRVE
+618 TQQTVK

-710 NDAYGYNPD
+710 NDAYGFNPD
-719 MENVADAAREKIPT
+719 MDNVADPAREKIPT
-733 DYAKSQGVKVS
+733 DYAKCQDVKVS
-744 KDTGYVGNGAYW
+744 KDTGCVGNGMFW

-762 EYAAYSSRGV
+762 EYDAGGVARGV
-772 LYNGAAGGGIGV
+772 VFNGAAGGGIGV

>member
-24 EVNDGKIDG
+24 EVNNGKIDG

-86 IYITNDG
+86 ISITNDG
-93 EPVTL
+93 KPVTL

-105 ITVPDTFALS
+105 ITVPDTFTLS

-121 FHIHDGTAE
+121 FHIHDGAAE

-155 LHEHVYGEWTT
+155 LHEHVY
-166 YRETT
+166 
-171 CAEGKIEIRR
+171 
-181 CVCGARQTREVGEP
+181 
-195 LGHIDANGDNVCDR
+195 
-209 CGLGGL
+209 
-215 DGEGEHTHA
+215 
-224 FGEWTFIGDE
+224 GEWTFIGDE

-262 DENEDGKCDRCGL
+262 DENEDGKCDRCGISL
-275 GGLDGEGEHTHA
+275 GGA
-287 FGEWTFIGDEPGC
+287 
-300 GEAGIQKRTCVCG
+300 
-313 EEQTR
+313 
-318 DYTVDHVDEN
+318 
-328 GDGKC
+328 
-333 DRCGISLDGTHTHE
+333 HTHE
-347 FGEWQPLNGSLPTC
+347 FGEWQPLNGSRPTC

-381 PALGHIDENG
+381 LALGHIDENG
-391 DGKCDRC
+391 DDYCDRC
-398 GISLDGTHT
+398 GISLGGAHT

-421 TCTESAWEIR
+421 TCTESALEIR

-438 ERREV
+438 ESREV
-443 PALGHIDE
+443 PALGHIDQNE
-451 NGDDYCDRCREYL
+451 DGKCDRCGISL

-671 LTSANPNSDPT
+671 LRSANPNSDPT
-682 FETRDKYVSF
+682 FETSDKYMSF

-702 LLSFQEAT
+702 LLSFQEAM
-710 NDAYGYNPD
+710 NDAYGFNPD
-719 MENVADAAREKIPT
+719 MDNVADPAREKIPT
-733 DYAKSQGVKVS
+733 DYAKCQDVKVS
-744 KDTGYVGNGAYW
+744 KDTGCVGNGMFW

-762 EYAAYSSRGV
+762 EYDAGGVARGV
-772 LYNGAAGGGIGV
+772 VFNGAAGGGIGV

>member
-15 ILALTACST
+15 ILALTACGT
-24 EVNDGKIDG
+24 KVNDGKIDG
-33 IDKLPAKVEV
+33 IDKLPANVEV

-86 IYITNDG
+86 ISITNDG
-93 EPVTL
+93 KPVTL

-105 ITVPDTFALS
+105 ITVPDTFTLS

-121 FHIHDGTAE
+121 FHIHDGAAE

-155 LHEHVYGEWTT
+155 LHEHVY
-166 YRETT
+166 
-171 CAEGKIEIRR
+171 
-181 CVCGARQTREVGEP
+181 
-195 LGHIDANGDNVCDR
+195 
-209 CGLGGL
+209 
-215 DGEGEHTHA
+215 
-224 FGEWTFIGDE
+224 GEWTFIGDE

-262 DENEDGKCDRCGL
+262 DEND
-275 GGLDGEGEHTHA
+275 
-287 FGEWTFIGDEPGC
+287 
-300 GEAGIQKRTCVCG
+300 
-313 EEQTR
+313 
-318 DYTVDHVDEN
+318 
-328 GDGKC
+328 DGKC

-347 FGEWQPLNGSLPTC
+347 FGEWQPLNGSQSTC

-381 PALGHIDENG
+381 L
-391 DGKCDRC
+391 
-398 GISLDGTHT
+398 
-407 HEFGEWQPLNGSLP
+407 
-421 TCTESAWEIR
+421 
-431 KCSCGET
+431 
-438 ERREV
+438 
-443 PALGHIDE
+443 ALGHIDE

-710 NDAYGYNPD
+710 NDAYGFNPD
-719 MENVADAAREKIPT
+719 MENVADPAREKIPT

-744 KDTGYVGNGAYW
+744 KDTGYVGNGVFW

>member
-86 IYITNDG
+86 ISITNDG

-105 ITVPDTFALS
+105 ITVPDTFTLS

-121 FHIHDGTAE
+121 FHIHDGAAE

-155 LHEHVYGEWTT
+155 LHEHVY
-166 YRETT
+166 
-171 CAEGKIEIRR
+171 
-181 CVCGARQTREVGEP
+181 
-195 LGHIDANGDNVCDR
+195 
-209 CGLGGL
+209 
-215 DGEGEHTHA
+215 
-224 FGEWTFIGDE
+224 GEWTFIGDE

-262 DENEDGKCDRCGL
+262 DEND
-275 GGLDGEGEHTHA
+275 
-287 FGEWTFIGDEPGC
+287 
-300 GEAGIQKRTCVCG
+300 
-313 EEQTR
+313 
-318 DYTVDHVDEN
+318 
-328 GDGKC
+328 DGKC

-347 FGEWQPLNGSLPTC
+347 FGEWQPLNGSQ
-361 TESAWEIRK
+361 S
-370 CSCGETERREV
+370 
-381 PALGHIDENG
+381 
-391 DGKCDRC
+391 
-398 GISLDGTHT
+398 
-407 HEFGEWQPLNGSLP
+407 

-587 KWRILSEANG
+587 KWRILTEANG

-618 TQQRVE
+618 TQQTVK

-744 KDTGYVGNGAYW
+744 KDTGYVGNGTYW

>member
-1 MKKLWLVFLSVLVA
+1 MKKLWLVFLSLLVA
-15 ILALTACST
+15 ILALTACDT
-24 EVNDGKIDG
+24 DVDDGKIDVP
-33 IDKLPAKVEV
+33 DEALDQLPFTVEV
-43 TGLEGVT
+43 TGLEGVSGT
-50 GTVEAKPLDEKAL
+50 GQAALLDDQAYAAAL
-63 ADAFAAVREVYYVAE
+63 SAVKSVYYVAD
-78 GADYLAAD
+78 GAAVYAAD
-86 IYITNDG
+86 IKVVDDDGKEITVG
-93 EPVTL
+93 R
-98 GKPVTVS
+98 PVTVI
-105 ITVPDTFALS
+105 ITMKDENWFLVH
-115 LDNCVV
+115 NYEI
-121 FHIHDGTAE
+121 FHVHDGEAN
-130 QIIPTVSDGK
+130 QLIINVDGNK
-140 LTFTVDSFSPFVIVP
+140 ATFTVETFSPFVLVP
-155 LHEHVYGEWTT
+155 THVHSYGEWTT

-171 CAEGKIEIRR
+171 CAEGKIEIRH

-209 CGLGGL
+209 CGISL
-215 DGEGEHTHA
+215 DGTHTHE

-262 DENEDGKCDRCGL
+262 DEND
-275 GGLDGEGEHTHA
+275 
-287 FGEWTFIGDEPGC
+287 
-300 GEAGIQKRTCVCG
+300 
-313 EEQTR
+313 
-318 DYTVDHVDEN
+318 
-328 GDGKC
+328 DGKC

-347 FGEWQPLNGSLPTC
+347 FGEWQPLNGSQSTC

-370 CSCGETERREV
+370 CSCGETE
-381 PALGHIDENG
+381 
-391 DGKCDRC
+391 
-398 GISLDGTHT
+398 S
-407 HEFGEWQPLNGSLP
+407 
-421 TCTESAWEIR
+421 
-431 KCSCGET
+431 
-438 ERREV
+438 REV

-451 NGDDYCDRCREYL
+451 NGDDYCDRCGTSL

-618 TQQRVE
+618 TQQTVK

-744 KDTGYVGNGAYW
+744 KDTGYVGNGTFW

>member
-33 IDKLPAKVEV
+33 IDKLPTKVEV

-86 IYITNDG
+86 ISITNDG
-93 EPVTL
+93 KPVTL

-105 ITVPDTFALS
+105 ITVPDTFTLS
-115 LDNCVV
+115 LDKCVV
-121 FHIHDGTAE
+121 FHIHNGAAE
-130 QIIPTVSDGK
+130 QITPTVSDGK

-155 LHEHVYGEWTT
+155 LHEHVYGEWT
-166 YRETT
+166 
-171 CAEGKIEIRR
+171 
-181 CVCGARQTREVGEP
+181 
-195 LGHIDANGDNVCDR
+195 
-209 CGLGGL
+209 
-215 DGEGEHTHA
+215 
-224 FGEWTFIGDE
+224 FIGDE
-234 PGCGEAGIQ
+234 PGCGETGIQ

-262 DENEDGKCDRCGL
+262 DKNE
-275 GGLDGEGEHTHA
+275 
-287 FGEWTFIGDEPGC
+287 
-300 GEAGIQKRTCVCG
+300 
-313 EEQTR
+313 
-318 DYTVDHVDEN
+318 
-328 GDGKC
+328 DGKC
-333 DRCGISLDGTHTHE
+333 DRCGISLGGAHTHE
-347 FGEWQPLNGSLPTC
+347 FGEWQPLNGSQSTC

-381 PALGHIDENG
+381 L
-391 DGKCDRC
+391 
-398 GISLDGTHT
+398 
-407 HEFGEWQPLNGSLP
+407 
-421 TCTESAWEIR
+421 
-431 KCSCGET
+431 
-438 ERREV
+438 
-443 PALGHIDE
+443 ALGHIDE

-618 TQQRVE
+618 TQQTVK

-744 KDTGYVGNGAYW
+744 KDTGYVGNGTYW

>member
-1 MKKLWLVFLSVLVA
+1 MKKLWLVFLSVLAA
-15 ILALTACST
+15 ILALTACSP

-86 IYITNDG
+86 ISITNDG
-93 EPVTL
+93 KPVTL

-105 ITVPDTFALS
+105 ITVPDTFTLS

-121 FHIHDGTAE
+121 FHIHDGAAE

-155 LHEHVYGEWTT
+155 LHEHVY
-166 YRETT
+166 
-171 CAEGKIEIRR
+171 
-181 CVCGARQTREVGEP
+181 
-195 LGHIDANGDNVCDR
+195 
-209 CGLGGL
+209 
-215 DGEGEHTHA
+215 
-224 FGEWTFIGDE
+224 GEWTFIGDE

-262 DENEDGKCDRCGL
+262 DKNE
-275 GGLDGEGEHTHA
+275 
-287 FGEWTFIGDEPGC
+287 
-300 GEAGIQKRTCVCG
+300 
-313 EEQTR
+313 
-318 DYTVDHVDEN
+318 
-328 GDGKC
+328 DGKC

-347 FGEWQPLNGSLPTC
+347 FGEWQPLNGSRPTC
-361 TESAWEIRK
+361 TESALEIRK
-370 CSCGETERREV
+370 CSCGETESREV
-381 PALGHIDENG
+381 PALGHINQNE

-398 GISLDGTHT
+398 GIS
-407 HEFGEWQPLNGSLP
+407 
-421 TCTESAWEIR
+421 
-431 KCSCGET
+431 
-438 ERREV
+438 
-443 PALGHIDE
+443 
-451 NGDDYCDRCREYL
+451 L

-587 KWRILSEANG
+587 KWRILTEANG

-618 TQQRVE
+618 TQQTVK

-702 LLSFQEAT
+702 LLSFQEAM
-710 NDAYGYNPD
+710 NDAYGFNPD
-719 MENVADAAREKIPT
+719 IENVADPAREKIPT

-744 KDTGYVGNGAYW
+744 KDTGYVGNGTYW

>member
-1 MKKLWLVFLSVLVA
+1 M
-15 ILALTACST
+15 
-24 EVNDGKIDG
+24 
-33 IDKLPAKVEV
+33 
-43 TGLEGVT
+43 
-50 GTVEAKPLDEKAL
+50 
-63 ADAFAAVREVYYVAE
+63 
-78 GADYLAAD
+78 
-86 IYITNDG
+86 
-93 EPVTL
+93 
-98 GKPVTVS
+98 
-105 ITVPDTFALS
+105 
-115 LDNCVV
+115 
-121 FHIHDGTAE
+121 
-130 QIIPTVSDGK
+130 
-140 LTFTVDSFSPFVIVP
+140 
-155 LHEHVYGEWTT
+155 
-166 YRETT
+166 
-171 CAEGKIEIRR
+171 
-181 CVCGARQTREVGEP
+181 
-195 LGHIDANGDNVCDR
+195 
-209 CGLGGL
+209 
-215 DGEGEHTHA
+215 
-224 FGEWTFIGDE
+224 
-234 PGCGEAGIQ
+234 
-243 KRTCVCGEEQTRD
+243 
-256 YTVDHV
+256 
-262 DENEDGKCDRCGL
+262 
-275 GGLDGEGEHTHA
+275 
-287 FGEWTFIGDEPGC
+287 
-300 GEAGIQKRTCVCG
+300 
-313 EEQTR
+313 
-318 DYTVDHVDEN
+318 
-328 GDGKC
+328 
-333 DRCGISLDGTHTHE
+333 
-347 FGEWQPLNGSLPTC
+347 NGSQ
-361 TESAWEIRK
+361 S
-370 CSCGETERREV
+370 
-381 PALGHIDENG
+381 
-391 DGKCDRC
+391 
-398 GISLDGTHT
+398 
-407 HEFGEWQPLNGSLP
+407 

-618 TQQRVE
+618 TQQTVK

-744 KDTGYVGNGAYW
+744 KDTGYVGNGTYW

-762 EYAAYSSRGV
+762 EYATYSSRGV

>member
-33 IDKLPAKVEV
+33 IDKLPVKVEV

-86 IYITNDG
+86 ISITNDG

-105 ITVPDTFALS
+105 ITVPDTFTLS
-115 LDNCVV
+115 LDKCVV
-121 FHIHDGTAE
+121 FHIHDGAAE

-155 LHEHVYGEWTT
+155 LHEHVY
-166 YRETT
+166 
-171 CAEGKIEIRR
+171 
-181 CVCGARQTREVGEP
+181 
-195 LGHIDANGDNVCDR
+195 
-209 CGLGGL
+209 
-215 DGEGEHTHA
+215 
-224 FGEWTFIGDE
+224 GEWTFIGDE

-262 DENEDGKCDRCGL
+262 DENEDGKCDRCGISL
-275 GGLDGEGEHTHA
+275 GGA
-287 FGEWTFIGDEPGC
+287 
-300 GEAGIQKRTCVCG
+300 
-313 EEQTR
+313 
-318 DYTVDHVDEN
+318 
-328 GDGKC
+328 
-333 DRCGISLDGTHTHE
+333 HTHE
-347 FGEWQPLNGSLPTC
+347 FGEWQPLNGSRPTC
-361 TESAWEIRK
+361 TESALEIRK
-370 CSCGETERREV
+370 CSCGETESREV
-381 PALGHIDENG
+381 PALGHIDQNE
-391 DGKCDRC
+391 DGK
-398 GISLDGTHT
+398 
-407 HEFGEWQPLNGSLP
+407 
-421 TCTESAWEIR
+421 
-431 KCSCGET
+431 
-438 ERREV
+438 
-443 PALGHIDE
+443 
-451 NGDDYCDRCREYL
+451 CDRCREYL
-464 GGNEPAVTNDAYT
+464 GGNEPDVTNDAYT

-671 LTSANPNSDPT
+671 LRSANPNSDPT
-682 FETRDKYVSF
+682 FETSDKYMSF

-710 NDAYGYNPD
+710 NDAYGFNPD
-719 MENVADAAREKIPT
+719 MDNVADPAREKIPT
-733 DYAKSQGVKVS
+733 DYAKCQDVKVS

-762 EYAAYSSRGV
+762 EYDAGGV
-772 LYNGAAGGGIGV
+772 ARMVIWNGAAGGGGGV

-792 PALVINLGAEE
+792 PTLVINLGAEE

>member
-15 ILALTACST
+15 ILALTACDT

-86 IYITNDG
+86 ISITNDG
-93 EPVTL
+93 KPVTL

-105 ITVPDTFALS
+105 ITVPDTFTLS
-115 LDNCVV
+115 LDKCVV
-121 FHIHDGTAE
+121 FHIHNGVAE
-130 QIIPTVSDGK
+130 QITPTVSDGK

-155 LHEHVYGEWTT
+155 LHEHVY
-166 YRETT
+166 
-171 CAEGKIEIRR
+171 
-181 CVCGARQTREVGEP
+181 
-195 LGHIDANGDNVCDR
+195 
-209 CGLGGL
+209 
-215 DGEGEHTHA
+215 
-224 FGEWTFIGDE
+224 GEWTFIGDE

-262 DENEDGKCDRCGL
+262 DENEDGKCDRCGISL
-275 GGLDGEGEHTHA
+275 GGA
-287 FGEWTFIGDEPGC
+287 
-300 GEAGIQKRTCVCG
+300 
-313 EEQTR
+313 
-318 DYTVDHVDEN
+318 
-328 GDGKC
+328 
-333 DRCGISLDGTHTHE
+333 HTHE
-347 FGEWQPLNGSLPTC
+347 FGEWQPLNGSRPTC
-361 TESAWEIRK
+361 TESALEIRK
-370 CSCGETERREV
+370 CSCGETESREV
-381 PALGHIDENG
+381 PALGHIDQNE

-398 GISLDGTHT
+398 GIS
-407 HEFGEWQPLNGSLP
+407 
-421 TCTESAWEIR
+421 
-431 KCSCGET
+431 
-438 ERREV
+438 
-443 PALGHIDE
+443 
-451 NGDDYCDRCREYL
+451 L

-671 LTSANPNSDPT
+671 LRSANPNSDPT
-682 FETRDKYVSF
+682 FETSDKYMSF

-710 NDAYGYNPD
+710 NDAYGFNPD
-719 MENVADAAREKIPT
+719 MDNVADPAREKIPT
-733 DYAKSQGVKVS
+733 DYAKCQDVMVS
-744 KDTGYVGNGAYW
+744 KDTGYVGNGTCW

-762 EYAAYSSRGV
+762 EYDAGGV
-772 LYNGAAGGGIGV
+772 ARMVIWNGAAGGGGGV
-784 SNVHVGVV
+784 SLAHVGVV

>member
-1 MKKLWLVFLSVLVA
+1 MKKSWFVILTLLLTTVLV
-15 ILALTACST
+15 LALAACGT
-24 EVNDGKIDG
+24 DVDDGKIDVP
-33 IDKLPAKVEV
+33 DEVLDQLPFTVEV
-43 TGLEGVT
+43 TGLEGVSGT
-50 GTVEAKPLDEKAL
+50 GQAALLDDQAYAAAL
-63 ADAFAAVREVYYVAE
+63 SAVKSVYYVAD
-78 GADYLAAD
+78 GAAVYAAD
-86 IYITNDG
+86 IKVVDDDGKEITVG
-93 EPVTL
+93 R
-98 GKPVTVS
+98 PVTVI
-105 ITVPDTFALS
+105 ITMKDENWFLVH
-115 LDNCVV
+115 NYEI
-121 FHIHDGTAE
+121 FHVHDGEAN
-130 QIIPTVSDGK
+130 QLIINVDGNK
-140 LTFTVDSFSPFVIVP
+140 ATFTVETFSPFVLVP
-155 LHEHVYGEWTT
+155 THVHSYGKWTT
-166 YRETT
+166 MEEAT
-171 CAEGKIEIRR
+171 CTRPKVEKSE
-181 CVCGARQTREVGEP
+181 CVCGARETREVGEP
-195 LGHIDANGDNVCDR
+195 LGHIDADGDNFCDR
-209 CGLGGL
+209 CTQDLGVQPSDDCAHQPKHVDAVPVTCTADGNIEYYECQKCGKFFL
-215 DGEGEHTHA
+215 DAECTNEITLNTVMLLHMGHIDADKDSKCDKCGANLGGEGEHTHA

-234 PGCGEAGIQ
+234 PGCGETGIQ

-262 DENEDGKCDRCGL
+262 DENE
-275 GGLDGEGEHTHA
+275 
-287 FGEWTFIGDEPGC
+287 
-300 GEAGIQKRTCVCG
+300 
-313 EEQTR
+313 
-318 DYTVDHVDEN
+318 
-328 GDGKC
+328 DGKC

-381 PALGHIDENG
+381 L
-391 DGKCDRC
+391 
-398 GISLDGTHT
+398 
-407 HEFGEWQPLNGSLP
+407 
-421 TCTESAWEIR
+421 
-431 KCSCGET
+431 
-438 ERREV
+438 
-443 PALGHIDE
+443 ALGHIDE

-497 VKIGLTALAGDL
+497 VKSGLTASAGDL

-534 YIDLAYNEVKYRG
+534 YIDLAYNEGKYRG
-547 VYFTSYRPDETHR
+547 VYFTSYRPSETHR
-560 LSKAANS
+560 LSKEANS
-567 QQDDNG
+567 EQDDNG

-597 EALILCEMIIDSREY
+597 EALILCETIIDSRDY

-618 TQQRVE
+618 TQQTVK

-692 LCEDTEDHIF
+692 LCEDTKDHIF

-744 KDTGYVGNGAYW
+744 KDAGYVGNGAYW

-772 LYNGAAGGGIGV
+772 LWNGAAGGGIGV

-792 PALVINLGAEE
+792 PALVIRLGAEE

>member
-15 ILALTACST
+15 ILALTACGT

-86 IYITNDG
+86 ISITNDG

-105 ITVPDTFALS
+105 ITVPDTFTLS
-115 LDNCVV
+115 LDKCVV
-121 FHIHDGTAE
+121 FHIHNGAAE
-130 QIIPTVSDGK
+130 QITPTVSDGK

-155 LHEHVYGEWTT
+155 LHEHVY
-166 YRETT
+166 
-171 CAEGKIEIRR
+171 
-181 CVCGARQTREVGEP
+181 
-195 LGHIDANGDNVCDR
+195 
-209 CGLGGL
+209 
-215 DGEGEHTHA
+215 
-224 FGEWTFIGDE
+224 GEWTFIGDE

-262 DENEDGKCDRCGL
+262 DENEDD
-275 GGLDGEGEHTHA
+275 
-287 FGEWTFIGDEPGC
+287 
-300 GEAGIQKRTCVCG
+300 
-313 EEQTR
+313 
-318 DYTVDHVDEN
+318 
-328 GDGKC
+328 KC
-333 DRCGISLDGTHTHE
+333 DRCGISLGGAHTHE
-347 FGEWQPLNGSLPTC
+347 FGEWQPLNGSRPTC
-361 TESAWEIRK
+361 TESALEIRK
-370 CSCGETERREV
+370 CSCGETESREV
-381 PALGHIDENG
+381 PALGHINQNE

-398 GISLDGTHT
+398 GIS
-407 HEFGEWQPLNGSLP
+407 
-421 TCTESAWEIR
+421 
-431 KCSCGET
+431 
-438 ERREV
+438 
-443 PALGHIDE
+443 
-451 NGDDYCDRCREYL
+451 L

-671 LTSANPNSDPT
+671 LRSANPNSDPT
-682 FETRDKYVSF
+682 FETSDKYMSF

-710 NDAYGYNPD
+710 NDAYGFNPD
-719 MENVADAAREKIPT
+719 MENVADPAREKIPT
-733 DYAKSQGVKVS
+733 DYAKCQDVKVS
-744 KDTGYVGNGAYW
+744 KDTGYVGNGMFW

-762 EYAAYSSRGV
+762 EYDAGGVARGV
-772 LYNGAAGGGIGV
+772 VFNGAAGGGIGV

>member
-1 MKKLWLVFLSVLVA
+1 MKKLWLVFLSLLVA
-15 ILALTACST
+15 ILALTACDT
-24 EVNDGKIDG
+24 DVDDGKIDVP
-33 IDKLPAKVEV
+33 DEALDQLPFTVEV
-43 TGLEGVT
+43 TGLEGVSGT
-50 GTVEAKPLDEKAL
+50 GQAALLDDQAYAAAL
-63 ADAFAAVREVYYVAE
+63 SAVKSVYYVAD
-78 GADYLAAD
+78 GAAVYAAD
-86 IYITNDG
+86 IKVVDDDGKEITVG
-93 EPVTL
+93 R
-98 GKPVTVS
+98 PVTVI
-105 ITVPDTFALS
+105 ITMKDENWFLVH
-115 LDNCVV
+115 NYEI
-121 FHIHDGTAE
+121 FHVHDGEAN
-130 QIIPTVSDGK
+130 QLIINVDGNK
-140 LTFTVDSFSPFVIVP
+140 ATFTVETFSPFVLVP
-155 LHEHVYGEWTT
+155 THVHSYGEWTT

-171 CAEGKIEIRR
+171 CAEGKIEIRH

-209 CGLGGL
+209 CGISL
-215 DGEGEHTHA
+215 DGTHTHE

-262 DENEDGKCDRCGL
+262 DEND
-275 GGLDGEGEHTHA
+275 
-287 FGEWTFIGDEPGC
+287 
-300 GEAGIQKRTCVCG
+300 
-313 EEQTR
+313 
-318 DYTVDHVDEN
+318 
-328 GDGKC
+328 DGKC
-333 DRCGISLDGTHTHE
+333 DRCGISLGGAHTHE
-347 FGEWQPLNGSLPTC
+347 FGEWQPLNGSQ
-361 TESAWEIRK
+361 S
-370 CSCGETERREV
+370 
-381 PALGHIDENG
+381 
-391 DGKCDRC
+391 
-398 GISLDGTHT
+398 
-407 HEFGEWQPLNGSLP
+407 

-618 TQQRVE
+618 TQLRVE

-719 MENVADAAREKIPT
+719 MENVADPAREKIPT
-733 DYAKSQGVKVS
+733 DYAKCQDVKVS

-762 EYAAYSSRGV
+762 EYATYSSRGV

>member
-1 MKKLWLVFLSVLVA
+1 MKKLWLVFLSLLVA
-15 ILALTACST
+15 ILALTACDT
-24 EVNDGKIDG
+24 DVDDGKIDVP
-33 IDKLPAKVEV
+33 DEALDQLPFTVEV
-43 TGLEGVT
+43 TGLEGVSGT
-50 GTVEAKPLDEKAL
+50 GQAALLDDQAYAAAL
-63 ADAFAAVREVYYVAE
+63 SAVKSVYYVAD
-78 GADYLAAD
+78 GAAVYAAD
-86 IYITNDG
+86 IKVVDDDGKEITVG
-93 EPVTL
+93 R
-98 GKPVTVS
+98 PVTVI
-105 ITVPDTFALS
+105 ITMKDENWFLVH
-115 LDNCVV
+115 NYEI
-121 FHIHDGTAE
+121 FHVHDGEAN
-130 QIIPTVSDGK
+130 QLIINVDGNK
-140 LTFTVDSFSPFVIVP
+140 ATFTVETFSPFVLVP
-155 LHEHVYGEWTT
+155 THVHSYGEWTA

-171 CAEGKIEIRR
+171 CAEGKIEIRH

-209 CGLGGL
+209 CGISL
-215 DGEGEHTHA
+215 DGTHTHE

-262 DENEDGKCDRCGL
+262 DEND
-275 GGLDGEGEHTHA
+275 
-287 FGEWTFIGDEPGC
+287 
-300 GEAGIQKRTCVCG
+300 
-313 EEQTR
+313 
-318 DYTVDHVDEN
+318 
-328 GDGKC
+328 DGKC

-347 FGEWQPLNGSLPTC
+347 FGEWQPLNGSRPTC
-361 TESAWEIRK
+361 TESALEIRK
-370 CSCGETERREV
+370 CSCGETESREV
-381 PALGHIDENG
+381 PALGHIEQNE

-398 GISLDGTHT
+398 GISLGGAHT

-421 TCTESAWEIR
+421 TCTESALEIR

-587 KWRILSEANG
+587 KWRILTEANG

-618 TQQRVE
+618 TQQTVK

-744 KDTGYVGNGAYW
+744 KDTGYVGNGTYW

>member
-15 ILALTACST
+15 ILALTACDT
-24 EVNDGKIDG
+24 EVNDGKIDVP
-33 IDKLPAKVEV
+33 DEALDQLPFTVEV
-43 TGLEGVT
+43 TGLEGVSGT
-50 GTVEAKPLDEKAL
+50 GQAAL
-63 ADAFAAVREVYYVAE
+63 LGDQAYAAALSAVKSVYYVAD
-78 GADYLAAD
+78 GAAVYAAD
-86 IYITNDG
+86 IKVVDDDGKEITVG
-93 EPVTL
+93 R
-98 GKPVTVS
+98 PVTVI
-105 ITVPDTFALS
+105 ITMKDENWFLVH
-115 LDNCVV
+115 NYEI
-121 FHIHDGTAE
+121 FHVHDGEAN
-130 QIIPTVSDGK
+130 QLIINVDGNK
-140 LTFTVDSFSPFVIVP
+140 ATFTVETFSPFVLVP
-155 LHEHVYGEWTT
+155 THVHSYGEWTT

-171 CAEGKIEIRR
+171 CAEGKIEIRH

-209 CGLGGL
+209 CGISL
-215 DGEGEHTHA
+215 DGTHTH
-224 FGEWTFIGDE
+224 E
-234 PGCGEAGIQ
+234 
-243 KRTCVCGEEQTRD
+243 
-256 YTVDHV
+256 
-262 DENEDGKCDRCGL
+262 
-275 GGLDGEGEHTHA
+275 

-347 FGEWQPLNGSLPTC
+347 FGEWQPLNGSQSTC

-381 PALGHIDENG
+381 L
-391 DGKCDRC
+391 
-398 GISLDGTHT
+398 
-407 HEFGEWQPLNGSLP
+407 
-421 TCTESAWEIR
+421 
-431 KCSCGET
+431 
-438 ERREV
+438 
-443 PALGHIDE
+443 ALGHIDE

-497 VKIGLTALAGDL
+497 VKSGLTALAGDL

-597 EALILCEMIIDSREY
+597 EALILCEMIIDSRDY

-618 TQQRVE
+618 TQQTVK

-692 LCEDTEDHIF
+692 LCEDTKDHIF

-719 MENVADAAREKIPT
+719 MENVADPAREKIPT
-733 DYAKSQGVKVS
+733 DYAKSQGIKVS
-744 KDTGYVGNGAYW
+744 KDTGYVGNGTYW

-762 EYAAYSSRGV
+762 EYATYSSRGV

>member
-86 IYITNDG
+86 ISITNDG
-93 EPVTL
+93 KPVTL

-105 ITVPDTFALS
+105 ITVPDTFTLS
-115 LDNCVV
+115 LDKCVV
-121 FHIHDGTAE
+121 FHIHDGAAE

-155 LHEHVYGEWTT
+155 LHEHVY
-166 YRETT
+166 
-171 CAEGKIEIRR
+171 
-181 CVCGARQTREVGEP
+181 
-195 LGHIDANGDNVCDR
+195 
-209 CGLGGL
+209 
-215 DGEGEHTHA
+215 
-224 FGEWTFIGDE
+224 GEWTFIGDE

-262 DENEDGKCDRCGL
+262 DENEDGKCDRCGISL
-275 GGLDGEGEHTHA
+275 GGA
-287 FGEWTFIGDEPGC
+287 
-300 GEAGIQKRTCVCG
+300 
-313 EEQTR
+313 
-318 DYTVDHVDEN
+318 
-328 GDGKC
+328 
-333 DRCGISLDGTHTHE
+333 HTHE
-347 FGEWQPLNGSLPTC
+347 FGEWQPLNGSRPTC
-361 TESAWEIRK
+361 TESALEIRK
-370 CSCGETERREV
+370 CSCGETESREV
-381 PALGHIDENG
+381 PALGHIDENE
-391 DGKCDRC
+391 DDKCDRC
-398 GISLDGTHT
+398 GIS
-407 HEFGEWQPLNGSLP
+407 
-421 TCTESAWEIR
+421 
-431 KCSCGET
+431 
-438 ERREV
+438 
-443 PALGHIDE
+443 
-451 NGDDYCDRCREYL
+451 L

-618 TQQRVE
+618 TQQTVK

-671 LTSANPNSDPT
+671 LRSANPNSYPN
-682 FETRDKYVSF
+682 FETSDKYMSF

-710 NDAYGYNPD
+710 NDAYGFNPD
-719 MENVADAAREKIPT
+719 MDNVADPAREKIPT
-733 DYAKSQGVKVS
+733 DYAKCQDVKVS

-762 EYAAYSSRGV
+762 EYDAGGV
-772 LYNGAAGGGIGV
+772 ARMVIWNGAAGGGGGV
-784 SNVHVGVV
+784 SLAHVGVV
-792 PALVINLGAEE
+792 PALVIDLSAEE

>member
-15 ILALTACST
+15 ILALTACSP

-86 IYITNDG
+86 ISITNDG
-93 EPVTL
+93 KPVTL

-105 ITVPDTFALS
+105 ITVPDTFTLS

-121 FHIHDGTAE
+121 FHIHDGAAE

-155 LHEHVYGEWTT
+155 LHEHVY
-166 YRETT
+166 
-171 CAEGKIEIRR
+171 
-181 CVCGARQTREVGEP
+181 
-195 LGHIDANGDNVCDR
+195 
-209 CGLGGL
+209 
-215 DGEGEHTHA
+215 
-224 FGEWTFIGDE
+224 GEWTFIGDE

-262 DENEDGKCDRCGL
+262 DENEDGKCDRCGISL
-275 GGLDGEGEHTHA
+275 GGA
-287 FGEWTFIGDEPGC
+287 
-300 GEAGIQKRTCVCG
+300 
-313 EEQTR
+313 
-318 DYTVDHVDEN
+318 
-328 GDGKC
+328 
-333 DRCGISLDGTHTHE
+333 HTHE
-347 FGEWQPLNGSLPTC
+347 FGEWQPLNGSRPTC
-361 TESAWEIRK
+361 TESALEIRK
-370 CSCGETERREV
+370 CSCGETESREV
-381 PALGHIDENG
+381 PALGHIDQSE

-398 GISLDGTHT
+398 GIS
-407 HEFGEWQPLNGSLP
+407 
-421 TCTESAWEIR
+421 
-431 KCSCGET
+431 
-438 ERREV
+438 
-443 PALGHIDE
+443 
-451 NGDDYCDRCREYL
+451 L

-597 EALILCEMIIDSREY
+597 EALILCETIIDSRDY

-618 TQQRVE
+618 TQQTVK

-671 LTSANPNSDPT
+671 LTSANPNSYPN
-682 FETRDKYVSF
+682 FETSDKYMSF

-702 LLSFQEAT
+702 LLSFQEAM
-710 NDAYGYNPD
+710 NDAYGFNPD
-719 MENVADAAREKIPT
+719 IENVADPAREKIPT
-733 DYAKSQGVKVS
+733 DYAKCQDVKVS

-762 EYAAYSSRGV
+762 EYDSGGV
-772 LYNGAAGGGIGV
+772 ARMVIWNGAAGGAIGV
-784 SNVHVGVV
+784 SNVNVGVV